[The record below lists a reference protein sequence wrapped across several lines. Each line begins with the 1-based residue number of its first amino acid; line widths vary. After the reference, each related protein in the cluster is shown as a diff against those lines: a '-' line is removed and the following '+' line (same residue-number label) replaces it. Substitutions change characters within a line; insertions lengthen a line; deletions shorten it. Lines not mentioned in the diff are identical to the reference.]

1 MLQRSSAPG
10 RSPSAKAA
18 SSSAAVVATTVAA
31 AAATLTAFAA
41 PASAA
46 PGNSRVWDRV
56 ASCESSNNWQINT
69 GNGYYGGL
77 QFSASTWALFG
88 GHHYAAQADQASR
101 VEQIEVARRVLAE
114 QGPHAWPVCSIRAG
128 LTRTNGAATS
138 TSLPAAAGARTS
150 SRTAASQPRA
160 SHRTYGVRP
169 GDTLS
174 GIAARYD
181 VAGGW
186 QALWRLNRAHLPDP
200 NLIRVG
206 QVLVLP

>member
-1 MLQRSSAPG
+1 V
-10 RSPSAKAA
+10 AA
-18 SSSAAVVATTVAA
+18 TVGAAAVA
-31 AAATLTAFAA
+31 LTAFAA

-46 PGNSRVWDRV
+46 PGNYGVWDRV
-56 ASCESSNNWQINT
+56 ATCESSNNWQIDT

-101 VEQIEVARRVLAE
+101 TEQIAVARRVLAE

-128 LTRTNGAATS
+128 LTRSNGGATS
-138 TSLPAAAGARTS
+138 TSLAAHAAATTS
-150 SRTAASQPRA
+150 SRSRTAASQPGTH
-160 SHRTYGVRP
+160 HRSYGVRP

-174 GIAARYD
+174 GIAARFD

-186 QALWRLNRAHLPDP
+186 QALWRLNRAHLPNP

-206 QVLVLP
+206 QVLALP